1 MANIRKRNVFSCNG
15 LRTHKGLLG
24 SDTKDEDPL
33 CPLHRTCGKSG
44 EACIHRER
52 VSGGKRLF
60 IYQEAAAS
68 EISCC
73 HSEGDLLQAC
83 VTIVLTFT
91 LSAGMKPHT
100 FQVLIKIVL
109 NSLPLP
115 LHLGENI
122 LRRGPQ
128 LELTRHPALFLHY

>member
-1 MANIRKRNVFSCNG
+1 MSSAAMGSGHTRACWEATRKMRIPSVLCTGPVASQEG
-15 LRTHKGLLG
+15 HVHTERGSLEGKG
-24 SDTKDEDPL
+24 
-33 CPLHRTCGKSG
+33 CC
-44 EACIHRER
+44 
-52 VSGGKRLF
+52 

-91 LSAGMKPHT
+91 LSVGMKPHT

-122 LRRGPQ
+122 LHRGPQ